1 MRFDLK
7 ISQIG
12 WILVGVPLAFELLF
26 VGLLTYSVH
35 QAELEIKRQEHAKD
49 IVYYTSS
56 AATYATQC
64 AVNVGAYS
72 VSRAEHF
79 KDLYQENKSR
89 TKEAFNQLESLL
101 TASRDSEYLSKAKE
115 GDLFTL
121 NCFLD
126 KEIWPLKIKF
136 VGRETITTELG
147 KIKALKFRP
156 IVQKGRIFKKE
167 EDLNVWISDDDNHIV
182 LKAQADVL
190 IGSIKMELTKAI
202 NLANDIAKAN

>member
-26 VGLLTYSVH
+26 VGLLTYTVH

-49 IVYYTSS
+49 IVYCTSS

-79 KDLYQENKSR
+79 KDLYLENKSR
-89 TKEAFNQLESLL
+89 TKEAFEQLENLL
-101 TASRDSEYLSKAKE
+101 TASSDSEYLSKAKE
-115 GDLFTL
+115 ARLAANEGTL
-121 NCFLD
+121 LLD
-126 KEIWPLKIKF
+126 ELIDSVDKGYGSRNVLVSHGRMATVKKIIDRLHLK
-136 VGRETITTELG
+136 
-147 KIKALKFRP
+147 LKS
-156 IVQKGRIFKKE
+156 IV
-167 EDLNVWISDDDNHIV
+167 
-182 LKAQADVL
+182 
-190 IGSIKMELTKAI
+190 
-202 NLANDIAKAN
+202 